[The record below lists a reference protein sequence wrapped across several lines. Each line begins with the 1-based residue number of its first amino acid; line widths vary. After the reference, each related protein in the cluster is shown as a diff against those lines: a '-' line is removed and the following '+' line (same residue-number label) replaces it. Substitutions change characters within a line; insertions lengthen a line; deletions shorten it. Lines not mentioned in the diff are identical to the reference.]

1 MNAVN
6 FYLLT
11 DTHYFA
17 TALSAEGKAYE
28 EYMTGELFFMRESS
42 SIVKSVFNDIANDNE
57 TNIVIIPGDLSKNG
71 ELASHKEFI
80 AELYKLKACGKKLFV
95 ITAGHDFG
103 EWSNSYKGDES
114 IRVEGT
120 PFEEL
125 YNLYFDFGFKD
136 ALSVEMRTNSYVA
149 EIADGVRLLALNCDS
164 FGKQK
169 GVIDEETLKW
179 AKEQI
184 DKSKADNAFMFA
196 ICHYPIIPP
205 VEVFDF
211 IKDTRVENWREIAT
225 FLADNGVELALTG
238 HMHIQSINEF
248 VTEKGNRL
256 IDICTSTLVGS
267 PAKYRKIKIDENAN
281 LKVESLDVDNIGC
294 DLHGLST
301 DEFFDRRCKAG
312 IRGKIEQALNGD
324 AFIKKLAKKIILSV
338 KVGTLSNLLFI
349 RVDKSLKKQKLID
362 LAVEIGKNIF
372 SGDSPYTKGTPVYDA
387 VDKLLLRLGFIIKK
401 LNKKLSKDG
410 NEVDLRKMVLNTIG
424 NNKGYSDHNFE
435 AKLNLK

>member
-17 TALSAEGKAYE
+17 TTLSAEGKAYE
-28 EYMTGELFFMRESS
+28 EYMTGELFFLRESS
-42 SIVKSVFNDIANDNE
+42 SIVKSVFNDISKDND

-71 ELASHKEFI
+71 ELESHKEFI
-80 AELYKLKACGKKLFV
+80 AELNKLKASGKKIFV

-103 EWSNSYKGDES
+103 EWSNSYKGDEI

-149 EIADGVRLLALNCDS
+149 EIAGGVRLLALNCDS
-164 FGKQK
+164 CGKPK
-169 GVIDEETLKW
+169 GVIDEETLRW

-184 DKSKADNAFMFA
+184 EKSKADNAFMFA

-205 VEVFDF
+205 VEIFDF

-225 FLADNGVELALTG
+225 FLADNGVELAFTG

-256 IDICTSTLVGS
+256 IDVCTSVLVGS
-267 PAKYRKIKIDENAN
+267 PAKYRKVTIDENAR
-281 LKVESLDVDNIGC
+281 LKIESLDVKNTGC
-294 DLHGLST
+294 DMHGLSIE
-301 DEFFDRRCKAG
+301 EFFDRRCKAG
-312 IRGKIEQALNGD
+312 IRGKIEHALNGD
-324 AFIKKLAKKIILSV
+324 KFIKKFVKKIVFSI
-338 KVGTLSNLLFI
+338 KVGTLSKLLFI
-349 RVDKSLKKQKLID
+349 KVDKSLKDRKLID
-362 LAVEIGKNIF
+362 LAVEVAANIF
-372 SGDSPYTKGTPVYDA
+372 AGDPPYTKGTPVYDA
-387 VDKLLLRLGFIIKK
+387 LDKALLRLNFIIKK

-410 NEVDLRKMVLNTIG
+410 NEVELRKMVLNTVG
-424 NNKGYSDHNFE
+424 NSKGYSDHNFE
-435 AKLNLK
+435 TKLNLN

>member
-17 TALSAEGKAYE
+17 TTLSAEGKAYE
-28 EYMTGELFFMRESS
+28 EYMTGELFFLRESS
-42 SIVKSVFNDIANDNE
+42 SIVKSVFGEISADSD

-80 AELYKLKACGKKLFV
+80 AELYKLKACGKKIFV

-103 EWSNSYKGDES
+103 EWSNSYKGDEI
-114 IRVEGT
+114 IRVKGT

-149 EIADGVRLLALNCDS
+149 EITDGVRLLALNCDS
-164 FGKQK
+164 YGKPK
-169 GVIDEETLKW
+169 GVIDAETLQW

-184 DKSKADNAFMFA
+184 DKAKEDNAFMFA

-205 VEVFDF
+205 VEIFDF
-211 IKDTRVENWREIAT
+211 IKDTRVENWREVAT
-225 FLADNGVELALTG
+225 FLADNGIELAFTG

-248 VTEKGNRL
+248 ITEKGNRL
-256 IDICTSTLVGS
+256 IDVCTSVLVGS
-267 PAKYRKIKIDENAN
+267 PAKYRKVTVDENAN
-281 LKVESLDVDNIGC
+281 LKIESFDVKNTGC
-294 DLHGLST
+294 DLQGLSVE
-301 DEFFDRRCKAG
+301 EFFGKRCRAG
-312 IRGKIEQALNGD
+312 IRGKIEHALNGD
-324 AFIKKLAKKIILSV
+324 GFIKKLAKKIVFSI

-349 RVDKSLKKQKLID
+349 KVDKSLKSQKLID
-362 LAVEIGKNIF
+362 LAVEVAESIF
-372 SGDSPYTKGTPVYDA
+372 AGDPPYTKGTPVYDA
-387 VDKLLLRLGFIIKK
+387 VDKLLSRLNFIIKK
-401 LNKKLSKDG
+401 FNKKLSKDG
-410 NEVDLRKMVLNTIG
+410 NEVDLRKMILNTIG

-435 AKLNLK
+435 TKLNLK